1 MSINQKPYPFYSPGF
16 ARSLLV
22 HMRPYLLFVSGVAGL
37 AGMAIADQDEIDV
50 GVFLMAFIPFFMGYG
65 FGQALTDCFQI
76 DTDSISAPYRPLV
89 KGEVTPRAIGMVSL
103 VGLIIISL
111 SIIYLNPYN
120 ILWCVLTV
128 TGLATYTYFKK
139 NFWFAG
145 PFYNGW
151 IVMLLP
157 LVGFMAISGG
167 DYTVLNNIQIWILCG
182 LTLFSYANFVLIGYL
197 KDITADRATGYQT
210 FPVKFGWNVTI
221 WVGDFFMLIGIV
233 LCYLL
238 VRDGI
243 WISLILWIVGSLIAV
258 SGQMT
263 AHLIKD
269 KVESNASYP
278 IISTVRAFILWHLAV
293 TIHFRPE
300 WILFGAIFYLAFE
313 LVLAFRPEK
322 EQI

>member
-1 MSINQKPYPFYSPGF
+1 M
-16 ARSLLV
+16 L
-22 HMRPYLLFVSGVAGL
+22 
-37 AGMAIADQDEIDV
+37 
-50 GVFLMAFIPFFMGYG
+50 
-65 FGQALTDCFQI
+65 
-76 DTDSISAPYRPLV
+76 
-89 KGEVTPRAIGMVSL
+89 
-103 VGLIIISL
+103 ISL

-128 TGLATYTYFKK
+128 LGLATYTYVKK

-157 LVGFMAISGG
+157 LVGFMAISGRN
-167 DYTVLNNIQIWILCG
+167 YSVLHDLRIWLLCG

-197 KDITADRATGYQT
+197 KDITADRETGYMT
-210 FPVKFGWNVTI
+210 FPVKYGWNATV
-221 WVGDFFMLIGIV
+221 WAGDGFVMAGMVF
-233 LCYLL
+233 CYLL
-238 VRDGI
+238 IGEGH
-243 WISLILWIVGSLIAV
+243 WIPVVGWIAGSLVAV

-278 IISTVRAFILWHLAV
+278 IVATVRAFILWHIAV
-293 TIHFRPE
+293 TVHFRPE
-300 WILFGAIFYLAFE
+300 WTLFGVFFYLAFE
-313 LVLAFRPEK
+313 IILALRPEK